1 MNRKTMLIGGAVG
14 LVALVG
20 LGFFLT
26 RGSSGSVA
34 SASTTVR
41 AQDAT
46 VTRGTLVAT
55 VNAAGNISAPKSASL
70 AFQSAG
76 RVAKVNVAV
85 GDSVKTGQ
93 VLLELDL
100 TDLNLSLKNSQASL
114 SSSQANFDSAK
125 SKNAQNPN
133 QLIVA
138 KSQLDKAAI
147 TLQKAQGD
155 YNAIAWRG
163 DVGMTSQAAALQTA
177 TIDYQSALA
186 NFNQTA
192 ATINDTALRQAQA
205 SLDQAQ
211 VSVDQAVRN
220 IEKAKIIAP
229 FDGIVSAVNLNV
241 NDTAG
246 TNAAAAAIVDLS
258 SLQVRVTLSE
268 VDIAKIKTGQTAQM
282 TVDALSGK
290 TYNAQVQT
298 VSPVGTVTQG
308 VVNYPVTLV
317 VNNVDGAIKPGMTA
331 NLAIVVERRENV
343 LIIPN
348 RAVRTQGN
356 SKTVTVLFKGEQISV
371 PIGTGLSNDSFVE
384 VTNGLNEGDT
394 VIIQTT
400 QTRTGNVPGV
410 GGQGAQFFAP
420 GR

>member
-1 MNRKTMLIGGAVG
+1 
-14 LVALVG
+14 
-20 LGFFLT
+20 
-26 RGSSGSVA
+26 
-34 SASTTVR
+34 
-41 AQDAT
+41 
-46 VTRGTLVAT
+46 
-55 VNAAGNISAPKSASL
+55 
-70 AFQSAG
+70 
-76 RVAKVNVAV
+76 
-85 GDSVKTGQ
+85 
-93 VLLELDL
+93 
-100 TDLNLSLKNSQASL
+100 
-114 SSSQANFDSAK
+114 
-125 SKNAQNPN
+125 
-133 QLIVA
+133 
-138 KSQLDKAAI
+138 
-147 TLQKAQGD
+147 
-155 YNAIAWRG
+155 
-163 DVGMTSQAAALQTA
+163 
-177 TIDYQSALA
+177 
-186 NFNQTA
+186 
-192 ATINDTALRQAQA
+192 
-205 SLDQAQ
+205 
-211 VSVDQAVRN
+211 
-220 IEKAKIIAP
+220 
-229 FDGIVSAVNLNV
+229 IVSAVNLNV

-317 VNNVDGAIKPGMTA
+317 VSNVDGAIKPGMTA
-331 NLAIVVERRENV
+331 NLAIAVERRENV